1 MKVLVT
7 GAYGFIGAHV
17 VGALLR
23 AGHEPVAAV
32 RASRVGSALPGV
44 ESVDCDFARDTAAA
58 TWLPRLQGI
67 DAVVNCAGILRE
79 TGAATFESVHETV
92 PAALFDACRQA
103 GVKRIV
109 QVSALG
115 DPADGEFIA
124 SKHRGDARLL
134 ACGVDAVVLRPSLVY
149 STRGS
154 YGGTTLLRG
163 LAALPWIALPGKGE
177 QRVQPLDAED
187 LAAVVVAALQRDDAV
202 GRIFELGGPQVLT
215 LRQYLALWRRWLG
228 LGAARFIALPLPLAR
243 MGAWLGEK
251 FGQGS
256 LGLTMWRMLERGN
269 VTSPD
274 QNEHAQAA
282 LGWEPA
288 AMADA
293 LTRGSASS
301 ADRWQAR
308 CVFLKPLLNVMLA
321 LVFIA
326 SGLVGFA
333 LPPEQVAALFSG
345 TASPFPA
352 AWAPLLAWSG
362 SVADIV
368 LGLWLLS
375 GWKPRAALAAM
386 ALLVLGYS
394 VFIGVLLPGAWLDP
408 FGGLLKNGII
418 LVAIAFAA
426 AGAERQ

>member
-1 MKVLVT
+1 
-7 GAYGFIGAHV
+7 
-17 VGALLR
+17 
-23 AGHEPVAAV
+23 
-32 RASRVGSALPGV
+32 
-44 ESVDCDFARDTAAA
+44 
-58 TWLPRLQGI
+58 
-67 DAVVNCAGILRE
+67 
-79 TGAATFESVHETV
+79 
-92 PAALFDACRQA
+92 
-103 GVKRIV
+103 
-109 QVSALG
+109 
-115 DPADGEFIA
+115 
-124 SKHRGDARLL
+124 
-134 ACGVDAVVLRPSLVY
+134 
-149 STRGS
+149 
-154 YGGTTLLRG
+154 
-163 LAALPWIALPGKGE
+163 
-177 QRVQPLDAED
+177 
-187 LAAVVVAALQRDDAV
+187 
-202 GRIFELGGPQVLT
+202 
-215 LRQYLALWRRWLG
+215 
-228 LGAARFIALPLPLAR
+228 
-243 MGAWLGEK
+243 
-251 FGQGS
+251 
-256 LGLTMWRMLERGN
+256 
-269 VTSPD
+269 
-274 QNEHAQAA
+274 
-282 LGWEPA
+282 
-288 AMADA
+288 MADA